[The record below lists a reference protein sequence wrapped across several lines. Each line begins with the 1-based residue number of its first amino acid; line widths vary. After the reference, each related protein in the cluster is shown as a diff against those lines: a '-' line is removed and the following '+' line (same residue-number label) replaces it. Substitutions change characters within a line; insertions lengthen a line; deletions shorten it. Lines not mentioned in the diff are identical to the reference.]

1 MTGEKSK
8 RAHNSEYV
16 YHVRDAASFFDR
28 LKDLPEFRAFN
39 LVVHP
44 LRIVV
49 FMAAFAH
56 LNGADSQ
63 RRKEAFLS
71 ALWPQFLSVCK
82 ALGVECSDRAPSDST
97 IRRVCIGV
105 DFQKTVELARHLSA
119 TYHAETVV
127 DRAFR
132 QYAIDGKNRASSDTG
147 TGKSEIDLTLF
158 DVDTV
163 TVIEKRVVGAKE
175 GEQPI
180 SCELV
185 TAVAHRLPSGVITG
199 DAGIVSPEI
208 TRRITESF
216 HDYLFTLKRN
226 AGEAYHLIKNL
237 PWREFDLDAAEVN
250 YGHGRTESR
259 GIRIARIAG
268 SGIADLEKYA
278 HISYIGE
285 IIRYRSIDATP
296 EESTTAHYFIGSER
310 HVEMTPEG
318 IAGALRKHWS
328 IENHLHRVRDVELGE
343 DALPSMGKEM
353 SRMCGLF
360 TDLATWLGNGITRG
374 FRYFMQKMRAN
385 PISLLEAWLN
395 V

>member
-1 MTGEKSK
+1 
-8 RAHNSEYV
+8 
-16 YHVRDAASFFDR
+16 
-28 LKDLPEFRAFN
+28 
-39 LVVHP
+39 
-44 LRIVV
+44 
-49 FMAAFAH
+49 MAAFAH

-63 RRKEAFLS
+63 RRKEAFLK
-71 ALWPQFLSVCK
+71 ALWPQFLFVCK
-82 ALGVECSDRAPSDST
+82 ALGVECSDDAPSDST

-105 DFQKTVELARHLSA
+105 DFQKAVAVTRGLSA
-119 TYHAETVV
+119 KSHAETAI
-127 DRAFR
+127 DRSFR

-147 TGKSEIDLTLF
+147 TGKSEIDVTLF
-158 DVDTV
+158 DVDTA
-163 TVIEKRVVGAKE
+163 TIIDKRIVGANE

-185 TAVAHRLPSGVITG
+185 AEASSRLPSGVITG

-208 TRRITESF
+208 TRTITDSF
-216 HDYLFTLKRN
+216 HDYLFTLKGN
-226 AGEAYHLIKNL
+226 AGEAYHLIRNL
-237 PWREFDLDAAEVN
+237 PWREFDYDTAEVN

-259 GIRIARIAG
+259 GIRIARISG
-268 SGIADLEKYA
+268 SGIEDLEKYA

-285 IIRYRSIDATP
+285 IIRYRSIDSTP

-318 IAGALRKHWS
+318 IAAALRKHWS

-343 DALPSMGKEM
+343 DALPSMGNEM

-360 TDLATWLGNGITRG
+360 IDLATWLGNGLTRG
-374 FRYFMQKMRAN
+374 FRYFMQSMKAN